1 MASSAEGQYKTNFH
15 TGLQSTPFEAL
26 YGNSPPQLS
35 VGPLLETIVPAAENV
50 VMQRQQ
56 MLQLLKDNLHKAQER
71 MKVYA
76 DKKRSDRVL
85 QVGDV
90 VYLKRQPYNQTSL
103 ALRKNLKLSSKYYGP
118 YTVLAKV
125 GTVAYKLQLPPSSR
139 VHPVFHVSLLKKKIG
154 DKRVAQ
160 TVLPATGADGQFLV
174 KPVAVLQKQMVK
186 HNNRAKVKVLIQW
199 SNLPPEDATW
209 EDYELMQAQFP
220 DFILNP

>member
-1 MASSAEGQYKTNFH
+1 M
-15 TGLQSTPFEAL
+15 
-26 YGNSPPQLS
+26 
-35 VGPLLETIVPAAENV
+35 
-50 VMQRQQ
+50 
-56 MLQLLKDNLHKAQER
+56 
-71 MKVYA
+71 
-76 DKKRSDRVL
+76 
-85 QVGDV
+85 
-90 VYLKRQPYNQTSL
+90 VYLKLQPYNQTSL

-125 GTVAYKLQLPPSSR
+125 GIVAYKLQLPPSFR
-139 VHPVFHVSLLKKKIG
+139 VYPVFHMSLLKKKIG

-174 KPVAVLQKQMVK
+174 KPVAVLQRQMVK

-209 EDYELMQAQFP
+209 EDYELIQAQFP